1 MFIFSTPT
9 KNNKFFEEFAAQISL
24 PVKPF
29 HNAVYVKTM
38 RAGTP
43 D

>member
-1 MFIFSTPT
+1 MFIFSLPT
-9 KNNKFFEEFAAQISL
+9 KNKFFEEFAAQISL
-24 PVKPF
+24 PVKPL
-29 HNAVYVKTM
+29 HDAVYVKTM

>member
-1 MFIFSTPT
+1 MVIFSTTT
-9 KNNKFFEEFAAQISL
+9 KNKFFEEFAAQISL
-24 PVKPF
+24 PVKPL
-29 HNAVYVKTM
+29 HDAVYVKTM